1 MPLIIPKD
9 LPAYEE
15 LQQENVFVMHQERAM
30 SQHIR
35 PLRRW
40 PELKPLQQVFSHGAF
55 HGQGRVLGQKIR
67 GIGRRQPP
75 GRHQGRVQS
84 DGSAEKRQTARAFV
98 LFHAQSGGQ
107 AARIC
112 RVAPGQLIQFGQ
124 PFFLQPEPEQGLL
137 GLFTL
142 QTLPAGGF
150 RRLEGRPL
158 RGIRAVR
165 SGKPAQALHHG
176 HFGHPARGAGI
187 VRGSRAQRQAGKG
200 RLVHPAQVRQAGHG
214 LALIERIV
222 PGAIPTRGR
231 ETGIVRQAR
240 PEAQGPRP
248 ERRSG
253 SGNAVRA
260 GSAPVQPTRQR
271 PAQKRQSE
279 AQGHIHTFF
288 LRSLSA

>member
-1 MPLIIPKD
+1 MPQRAPERRAGFHN
-9 LPAYEE
+9 LPG
-15 LQQENVFVMHQERAM
+15 
-30 SQHIR
+30 
-35 PLRRW
+35 PLRGTAQQLR
-40 PELKPLQQVFSHGAF
+40 PPGRGAELKPLQQVFAHGAF
-55 HGQGRVLGQKIR
+55 HGQGRVLGQKIC

-84 DGSAEKRQTARAFV
+84 DGSAEKRQAARAFV

-142 QTLPAGGF
+142 QPLPAGG
-150 RRLEGRPL
+150 
-158 RGIRAVR
+158 
-165 SGKPAQALHHG
+165 
-176 HFGHPARGAGI
+176 
-187 VRGSRAQRQAGKG
+187 VRGSRAHRQAGKG
-200 RLVHPAQVRQAGHG
+200 RHIHPAQIRQTGHG

-222 PGAIPTRGR
+222 RGAVPASGR
-231 ETGIVRQAR
+231 ETGIVRQAG

-248 ERRSG
+248 ERRIG
-253 SGNAVRA
+253 SINSVRT
-260 GSAPVQPTRQR
+260 GSAPVQPTGQR
-271 PAQKRQSE
+271 PTQKRQSE